1 MKNELIR
8 ATALNGQVRAFAAR
22 TTQIVE
28 ELKERHQASPTAMA
42 ALGRTITAGAM
53 MGAMMK
59 GEENLIIQ
67 VKGGGP
73 IGQITVEANAKGE
86 VRGFVDEPDVNLP
99 PNAAGK
105 LDVAGAVGT
114 DGFLYVTKDL
124 GLKEPYRGSVPIV
137 SGELAEDFTYY
148 FAKSEQTPS
157 AVALG
162 VLFGKGDY
170 TVKEAGGFLIQLLP
184 GLSDEEISAI
194 EDRLSSL
201 PPMTAMLESGL
212 ELDEI
217 LANVLGMVKVLERI
231 ELHHRCKC
239 SRGKVEQTL
248 ISLGIQELEQLAGED
263 HQIEV
268 KCHYCNEGYIFK
280 EPELRKIVDTLK
292 MMRDG

>member
-28 ELKERHQASPTAMA
+28 ELKERHQASPTVVA

-59 GEENLIIQ
+59 GEEKLVIQ
-67 VKGGGP
+67 IKGGGP
-73 IGQITVEANAKGE
+73 IGQIVVEANSKGE
-86 VRGFVDEPDVNLP
+86 VRGYADEPEVNLP

-162 VLFGKGDY
+162 VLFEKGDY
-170 TVKEAGGFLIQLLP
+170 TVKEAGGFIIQLLP
-184 GLSDEEISAI
+184 GLTDEEIGEI
-194 EDRLSSL
+194 EERLSHL
-201 PPMTAMLESGL
+201 PPMTTMLEDGL

-217 LANVLGMVKVLERI
+217 LANVLGMVKVLDTM
-231 ELHHRCKC
+231 ELHLRCKC
-239 SRGKVEQTL
+239 SRQKVEQTL
-248 ISLGIQELEQLAGED
+248 ISLGADEMNRLIEEDGQVEL
-263 HQIEV
+263 
-268 KCHYCNEGYIFK
+268 KCHFCNDTYLFE
-280 EPELRKIVDTLK
+280 EPELTSMVNGLASKHN
-292 MMRDG
+292 G